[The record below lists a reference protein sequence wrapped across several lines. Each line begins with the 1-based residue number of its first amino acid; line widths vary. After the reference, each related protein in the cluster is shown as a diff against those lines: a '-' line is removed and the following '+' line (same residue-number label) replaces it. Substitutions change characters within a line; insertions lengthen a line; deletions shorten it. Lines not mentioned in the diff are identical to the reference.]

1 MTIRALIVD
10 DSALIRKVLSDIL
23 NEDPKIRVI
32 GTAVNGKDGLEK
44 VKKLRPDVVLLDNIM
59 PVLDGLKTLALIM
72 KKYPTPVVIVSA
84 LGERAEEITLTA
96 FEYGAVDV
104 IEKPSGIL
112 SQSMPEMA
120 EEICRKIRTASK
132 ANLKNLEC
140 MRDLEPENP
149 EKGEKKEEKKGEKKE
164 EKKGEKKEEKKGEK
178 KGEKKEEKKE
188 EKKGEKKE
196 KGLRE
201 NPAPVRN
208 VLAIGASTGGPRALE
223 KLIGSLPSEIP
234 AAILIVQHMPPGFT
248 ASLSKRL
255 DEKSALRVKEAQEG
269 DIVEE
274 GTVLIA
280 PGNYHMEIVRNKVND
295 HEKVVHLSCSPKEL
309 GSRPSVNVL
318 FRSVAPV
325 YGPRVISIV
334 LTGMNCDGADGAEE
348 IKKMG
353 GKIIAEAR
361 SSCVVYGMP
370 GEIVRRNLADLV
382 LPLDRMA
389 EEIIRIVK

>member
-72 KKYPTPVVIVSA
+72 KEYPTPVVIVSA

-149 EKGEKKEEKKGEKKE
+149 EK
-164 EKKGEKKEEKKGEK
+164 
-178 KGEKKEEKKE
+178 EEKKE
-188 EKKGEKKE
+188 EKKE

-223 KLIGSLPSEIP
+223 KLIGSLPAEIP
-234 AAILIVQHMPPGFT
+234 AAVLVVQHMPPGFT
-248 ASLSKRL
+248 ASFSKRL

-295 HEKVVHLSCSPKEL
+295 HEEEVVHLSCSPKEL

-325 YGPRVISIV
+325 YGSRVISLV

-353 GKIIAEAR
+353 GKVIAEAR

-370 GEIVRRNLADLV
+370 GEIVKRNLADLV
-382 LPLDRMA
+382 LPLDKMA
-389 EEIIRIVK
+389 EEIIRIVE

>member
-1 MTIRALIVD
+1 MTISPLIVD
-10 DSALIRKVLSDIL
+10 DSDLIRKVLSDIL
-23 NEDPKIRVI
+23 SEDPNIRVI

-72 KKYPTPVVIVSA
+72 KEYPTPVVIVSA

-149 EKGEKKEEKKGEKKE
+149 EK
-164 EKKGEKKEEKKGEK
+164 
-178 KGEKKEEKKE
+178 EEKKE
-188 EKKGEKKE
+188 EKKE

-223 KLIGSLPSEIP
+223 KLIGSLPAEIP
-234 AAILIVQHMPPGFT
+234 AAVLIVQHMPPGFT

-295 HEKVVHLSCSPKEL
+295 HEEGVVHLSCSPKEL

-325 YGPRVISIV
+325 YGSRVISLV

-389 EEIIRIVK
+389 EEIIRIVE

>member
-1 MTIRALIVD
+1 VLEMTIRALIVD

-44 VKKLRPDVVLLDNIM
+44 VKKLMPDVVLLDNIM
-59 PVLDGLKTLALIM
+59 PVLDGLKTLARIM
-72 KKYPTPVVIVSA
+72 KEYPTPVIIVSA

-120 EEICRKIRTASK
+120 EEICRKVRTAAK

-140 MRDLEPENP
+140 MRDLEPRNP
-149 EKGEKKEEKKGEKKE
+149 EKGEKKENR
-164 EKKGEKKEEKKGEK
+164 
-178 KGEKKEEKKE
+178 
-188 EKKGEKKE
+188 
-196 KGLRE
+196 LRE
-201 NPAPVRN
+201 KASSVRN

-223 KLIGSLPSEIP
+223 KLIGSLPAEIP
-234 AAILIVQHMPPGFT
+234 AAVLVVQHMPPSFT

-269 DIVEE
+269 DRVEE

-280 PGNYHMEIVRNKVND
+280 PGNYHMEIVRNKVNGL
-295 HEKVVHLSCSPKEL
+295 EEEVVHLSCSPKEL

-325 YGPRVISIV
+325 YGSRVISLV

-353 GKIIAEAR
+353 GKVIAEAR

-389 EEIIRIVK
+389 EEIIRIVE

>member
-72 KKYPTPVVIVSA
+72 KEYPTPVVIVSA
-84 LGERAEEITLTA
+84 LKERAEEITLTA

-104 IEKPSGIL
+104 IEKPTGIL

-132 ANLKNLEC
+132 ANLKNLKC
-140 MRDLEPENP
+140 MRDLEPEKK
-149 EKGEKKEEKKGEKKE
+149 EKGKKEKGKKE
-164 EKKGEKKEEKKGEK
+164 K
-178 KGEKKEEKKE
+178 
-188 EKKGEKKE
+188 EKKE
-196 KGLRE
+196 KGLRGK
-201 NPAPVRN
+201 ASSVRN
-208 VLAIGASTGGPRALE
+208 VLVIGASTGGPRALE
-223 KLIGSLPSEIP
+223 KLIGSLPAEIP
-234 AAILIVQHMPPGFT
+234 AAVLIVQHMPPGFT

-280 PGNYHMEIVRNKVND
+280 PGNYHMEIVRNKVKGL
-295 HEKVVHLSCSPKEL
+295 EEEVVHLSCSPKEL

-325 YGPRVISIV
+325 YGSRVISLI

-353 GKIIAEAR
+353 GKVIAEAR

-370 GEIVRRNLADLV
+370 REIVRRNLADLV
-382 LPLDRMA
+382 LPLDRIA
-389 EEIIRIVK
+389 EEIIRIVECD

>member
-10 DSALIRKVLSDIL
+10 DSALIRRVLSDIL
-23 NEDPKIRVI
+23 NEDPKIKVV

-44 VKKLRPDVVLLDNIM
+44 VKKLRPDVVLLDNVM
-59 PVLDGLKTLALIM
+59 PVLDGLTTLARIM
-72 KKYPTPVVIVSA
+72 RECPTPAVIVSA
-84 LGERAEEITLTA
+84 LGEKAEEITLTA

-120 EEICRKIRTASK
+120 EEICRNVRTASK

-140 MRDLEPENP
+140 MRDLELQNP
-149 EKGEKKEEKKGEKKE
+149 EKGEKKETRFRKK
-164 EKKGEKKEEKKGEK
+164 
-178 KGEKKEEKKE
+178 
-188 EKKGEKKE
+188 
-196 KGLRE
+196 
-201 NPAPVRN
+201 AASVRN
-208 VLAIGASTGGPRALE
+208 ILAIGASTGGPRALE
-223 KLIGSLPSEIP
+223 KLISSFPAEIP
-234 AAILIVQHMPPGFT
+234 AAVLVVQHMPPGFT

-255 DEKSALRVKEAQEG
+255 DAKSALRVKEAQEG
-269 DIVEE
+269 DRVEE

-280 PGNYHMEIVRNKVND
+280 PGNYHMEIVRNKVNGP
-295 HEKVVHLSCSPKEL
+295 EEEVVHLSCSPKEL

-325 YGPRVISIV
+325 YGSRVISLV

-382 LPLDRMA
+382 LPLDKMA
-389 EEIIRIVK
+389 EEIIRLIE

>member
-10 DSALIRKVLSDIL
+10 DSALIRRVLSDIL
-23 NEDPKIRVI
+23 NEDPKIKVV

-44 VKKLRPDVVLLDNIM
+44 VKKLRPDVVLLDNVM
-59 PVLDGLKTLALIM
+59 PVLDGLTTLARIM
-72 KKYPTPVVIVSA
+72 RECPTPAVIVSA
-84 LGERAEEITLTA
+84 LGEKAEEITLTA

-112 SQSMPEMA
+112 SQSMPEMT
-120 EEICRKIRTASK
+120 EEICRNVRTASK

-140 MRDLEPENP
+140 MRDLELRNP
-149 EKGEKKEEKKGEKKE
+149 EKGEKKETRFRKK
-164 EKKGEKKEEKKGEK
+164 
-178 KGEKKEEKKE
+178 
-188 EKKGEKKE
+188 
-196 KGLRE
+196 
-201 NPAPVRN
+201 AASVRN
-208 VLAIGASTGGPRALE
+208 ILAIGASTGGPRALE
-223 KLIGSLPSEIP
+223 KLISSFPAEIP
-234 AAILIVQHMPPGFT
+234 AAVLVVQHMPPGFT

-255 DEKSALRVKEAQEG
+255 DAKSALRVKEAQEG
-269 DIVEE
+269 DRVEE

-280 PGNYHMEIVRNKVND
+280 PGNYHMEIVRNKVNGP
-295 HEKVVHLSCSPKEL
+295 EEEVHLSCSPKEL

-318 FRSVAPV
+318 FRSVAQV
-325 YGPRVISIV
+325 YGSRVISLV

-370 GEIVRRNLADLV
+370 GEIVRRNLADFV
-382 LPLDRMA
+382 LPLDKIA
-389 EEIIRIVK
+389 EEIIRLIE

>member
-23 NEDPKIRVI
+23 KEDPKIRVI

-44 VKKLRPDVVLLDNIM
+44 IKKLRPDVVLLDNVM
-59 PVLDGLKTLALIM
+59 PVLDGLKTLARIM
-72 KKYPTPVVIVSA
+72 KEYPTPVIIVSA
-84 LGERAEEITLTA
+84 LGEKAEEITLTA

-104 IEKPSGIL
+104 IEKPSGVL

-120 EEICRKIRTASK
+120 EEICRKVRIATK

-140 MRDLEPENP
+140 MRDLEPGNP
-149 EKGEKKEEKKGEKKE
+149 EKGEKNGEKKEEKKEEKSGEKKEEKKGEKKE
-164 EKKGEKKEEKKGEK
+164 NRLLEKVTS
-178 KGEKKEEKKE
+178 
-188 EKKGEKKE
+188 
-196 KGLRE
+196 
-201 NPAPVRN
+201 VRN
-208 VLAIGASTGGPRALE
+208 ILAIGASTGGPRALE
-223 KLIGSLPSEIP
+223 KLIGSLPAEIP
-234 AAILIVQHMPPGFT
+234 AAVLVVQHMPPGFT

-269 DIVEE
+269 DRVEE

-280 PGNYHMEIVRNKVND
+280 PGNYHMEIVRNKVNGL
-295 HEKVVHLSCSPKEL
+295 EEEVVHLSCSPKEL

-325 YGPRVISIV
+325 YGSRVISLV

-353 GKIIAEAR
+353 GKVIAEAR

-389 EEIIRIVK
+389 EEIIRILE

>member
-1 MTIRALIVD
+1 MIIRALIVD

-32 GTAVNGKDGLEK
+32 GTAVNGKDGLDK
-44 VKKLRPDVVLLDNIM
+44 VKKLRPDVVLLDNVM
-59 PVLDGLKTLALIM
+59 PVLDGLKTLARIM
-72 KKYPTPVVIVSA
+72 KEYPTPVIIVSA
-84 LGERAEEITLTA
+84 LGEKAEEITLTA

-120 EEICRKIRTASK
+120 EEICRKVRTAAK

-140 MRDLEPENP
+140 MRDLEPWNP
-149 EKGEKKEEKKGEKKE
+149 EKGEKKENR
-164 EKKGEKKEEKKGEK
+164 
-178 KGEKKEEKKE
+178 
-188 EKKGEKKE
+188 
-196 KGLRE
+196 LRE
-201 NPAPVRN
+201 KATSVRN

-223 KLIGSLPSEIP
+223 KLIGSLPAEIP
-234 AAILIVQHMPPGFT
+234 AAVLVVQHMPPGFT

-269 DIVEE
+269 DRVEE

-280 PGNYHMEIVRNKVND
+280 PGNYHMEIVRNKVNGL
-295 HEKVVHLSCSPKEL
+295 EEEVVHLSYGPKEL

-325 YGPRVISIV
+325 YGSRVISLV

-353 GKIIAEAR
+353 GKVIAEAR

-370 GEIVRRNLADLV
+370 GEIIRRNLADLV
-382 LPLDRMA
+382 LPLNRIA
-389 EEIIRIVK
+389 EEIIRIVE

>member
-23 NEDPKIRVI
+23 NEDSKIRVI

-59 PVLDGLKTLALIM
+59 PVLDGLKTLSLIM
-72 KKYPTPVVIVSA
+72 KEYPTPVVIVSA

-140 MRDLEPENP
+140 MRDLESENP
-149 EKGEKKEEKKGEKKE
+149 EKK
-164 EKKGEKKEEKKGEK
+164 
-178 KGEKKEEKKE
+178 
-188 EKKGEKKE
+188 EKKE
-196 KGLRE
+196 KRLRE
-201 NPAPVRN
+201 NPTPVRN

-223 KLIGSLPSEIP
+223 KLIGSLPAEIP
-234 AAILIVQHMPPGFT
+234 AAVLVVQHMPPGFT
-248 ASLSKRL
+248 ASFSKRL

-295 HEKVVHLSCSPKEL
+295 HEEVVHLSYSPKEL

-325 YGPRVISIV
+325 YGSRVISIV

-353 GKIIAEAR
+353 GKIIAEDR

-389 EEIIRIVK
+389 EEIIRIIE

>member
-23 NEDPKIRVI
+23 NEDPKIRVV

-44 VKKLRPDVVLLDNIM
+44 VIKLRPDVVLLDNIM
-59 PVLDGLKTLALIM
+59 PVLDGLKTLACIM
-72 KKYPTPVVIVSA
+72 KEQPTPVVIVSA

-120 EEICRKIRTASK
+120 EEIYRKVRAASK

-140 MRDLEPENP
+140 MRDSEPSNP
-149 EKGEKKEEKKGEKKE
+149 EKGEKKETRIPEKAA
-164 EKKGEKKEEKKGEK
+164 
-178 KGEKKEEKKE
+178 
-188 EKKGEKKE
+188 
-196 KGLRE
+196 
-201 NPAPVRN
+201 PVSPVRN

-223 KLIGSLPSEIP
+223 KLISSLPADLP
-234 AAILIVQHMPPGFT
+234 AAVLVVQHMPPGFT

-255 DEKSALRVKEAQEG
+255 DAKSALRVKEAQEG
-269 DIVEE
+269 DRVEE

-280 PGNYHMEIVRNKVND
+280 PGNYHMEIVRNKVNSL
-295 HEKVVHLSCSPKEL
+295 EEEAVHLSCGPKEL

-318 FRSVAPV
+318 FRSIAPL
-325 YGPRVISIV
+325 YGSRVICLV

-353 GKIIAEAR
+353 GKVIAEAR

-370 GEIVRRNLADLV
+370 GEIVKRNLADLV
-382 LPLDRMA
+382 LPLDKMA
-389 EEIIRIVK
+389 EEIIRIIE